1 MFAKKSK
8 ILITGGNGFLG
19 NRVVHFLKKRG
30 YQNLIIPSSR
40 QYDLRDSSRCRF
52 LVKGVDVVIHL
63 AANVGGIGYNLNYPA
78 DLFYDNIIMGV
89 NLLHESSKAKVKKF
103 VAVGTVC
110 AYPKY
115 TPVPFREEQLWDG
128 YPEETNAAY
137 GLAKKMLLVG
147 GNSYRT
153 QYGLNSIYLIPV
165 NMYGPKDNMHLEN
178 SHVIPALISKFYKAK
193 KLNLPEVIVWGTGKV
208 SREFLFVDDGAKAII
223 QAMEK
228 YNDAAPINIGTGIEI
243 TISELV
249 DKISA
254 LIGFKGK
261 VIWDKSKPDG
271 QPRRCL
277 NIEKAEKAFDFRAK
291 TDFNTGLK
299 KTIQW
304 YGKFFD
310 KQLL

>member
-1 MFAKKSK
+1 MFTKKSK

-19 NRVVHFLKKRG
+19 NRVVYFLKKRG
-30 YQNLIIPSSR
+30 YQNLIIPSSK
-40 QYDLRDSSRCRF
+40 QYDLRDSSKCHF

-193 KLNLPEVIVWGTGKV
+193 KLNLSEVVVWGTGKV
-208 SREFLFVDDGAKAII
+208 SREFLFVDDGAKAIV

-228 YNDAAPINIGTGIEI
+228 YNDAAPINIGTGLEI

-261 VIWDKSKPDG
+261 IIWDKSKPDG

-277 NIEKAEKAFDFRAK
+277 NVEKAEKAFDFKAK

-304 YGKFFD
+304 YSNFFD
-310 KQLL
+310 KQFL